1 MNAKSRLLLVAVAGA
16 AIGALGVDALRA
28 QGAAAARGP
37 AFYISEFQVTDPEG
51 IRPYSARVASTF
63 EPFGGR
69 FIVRGGK
76 VASLEGDPPHGRFVV
91 IAFDSLEKAQA
102 WYDSP
107 AYRELRPIRHRSA
120 TSRVF
125 ILEGPPP

>member
-1 MNAKSRLLLVAVAGA
+1 MRFVP
-16 AIGALGVDALRA
+16 RA
-28 QGAAAARGP
+28 QPLPEAP
-37 AFYISEFQVTDPEG
+37 AFYISEFAGD
-51 IRPYSARVASTF
+51 RPGGDQALQRCASRRRSSRSAAASSS
-63 EPFGGR
+63 
-69 FIVRGGK
+69 RGGQ